1 MHSRLSL
8 TTRRSEM
15 LRSEC
20 FKGQRV
26 VYRSG
31 HIEAEEG
38 VVTSMKDW
46 YAFVRFGDD
55 RDSRATRYDDL
66 STDQE
71 GQDGSLHP

>member
-1 MHSRLSL
+1 
-8 TTRRSEM
+8 M

-38 VVTSMKDW
+38 VVTSMNDSF
-46 YAFVRFGDD
+46 AFVRYGDD
-55 RDSRATRYDDL
+55 RGSKATRYDDL
-66 STDQE
+66 SIDQE
-71 GQDGSLHP
+71 GRDE